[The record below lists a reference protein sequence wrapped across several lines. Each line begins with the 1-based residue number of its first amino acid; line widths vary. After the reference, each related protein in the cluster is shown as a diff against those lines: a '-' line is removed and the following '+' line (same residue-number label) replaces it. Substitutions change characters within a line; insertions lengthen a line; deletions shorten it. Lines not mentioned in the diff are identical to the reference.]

1 MSSILHA
8 TLSQSSLLLHCI
20 KTQFTGYQLSITPFI
35 AINQCSALVIL
46 HTSQQYSLHVDKFIR
61 LFYLL
66 SCLFSW
72 Y

>member
-20 KTQFTGYQLSITPFI
+20 KTQFTGYQLSSTPFI
-35 AINQCSALVIL
+35 AINQCS
-46 HTSQQYSLHVDKFIR
+46 
-61 LFYLL
+61 
-66 SCLFSW
+66 LFSIGHFAHIATIFPT